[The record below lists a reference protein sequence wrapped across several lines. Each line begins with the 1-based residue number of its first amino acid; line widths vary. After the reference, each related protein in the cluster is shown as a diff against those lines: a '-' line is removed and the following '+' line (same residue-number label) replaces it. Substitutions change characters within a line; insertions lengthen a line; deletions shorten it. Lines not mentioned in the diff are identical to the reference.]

1 MYNLVHSKYSNLN
14 ILIYTSFTHDSD
26 KMKLDDV
33 NNIWDKCDVLIY
45 SPTIEA
51 GVNFDKPH
59 FNKIF
64 GILSDMSTSQRS
76 FIQMINRVRKITDNE
91 IILRNIDGHHNSLFK
106 LNEIKEYYNY
116 HDAEHQANKLK
127 SFEKN
132 IIYKTVNNKRVRVET
147 YDNYSINYLYNLIE
161 DGNKQRYYFMSK
173 FKEIIESKGHV
184 IKFNDNTNN
193 KTNNSEVEND
203 EEITENLDELKDKFQ
218 EIVDAKLID
227 NNEYNHLMNEKK
239 HNKASE
245 FHKIKLAKKYFC
257 DVLGTTEFTYDD
269 IKFWYYNTKLIKNY
283 SNLLD
288 IGTFKKTNELK
299 NNVSYEKLE
308 LVKDILNKLGFVKI
322 DDNNKYI
329 TGDELTEKFNKLTKE
344 NKLFTDKKASFLFF
358 NVRPFKDEEP
368 STKKIMGY
376 LNSILDNYS
385 ISISSKRLRIQGNRE
400 QVYYINILNE
410 VDEIIKRRCNNTI
423 SNDNENT
430 I

>member
-1 MYNLVHSKYSNLN
+1 
-14 ILIYTSFTHDSD
+14 
-26 KMKLDDV
+26 
-33 NNIWDKCDVLIY
+33 
-45 SPTIEA
+45 
-51 GVNFDKPH
+51 
-59 FNKIF
+59 
-64 GILSDMSTSQRS
+64 
-76 FIQMINRVRKITDNE
+76 
-91 IILRNIDGHHNSLFK
+91 
-106 LNEIKEYYNY
+106 
-116 HDAEHQANKLK
+116 
-127 SFEKN
+127 
-132 IIYKTVNNKRVRVET
+132 
-147 YDNYSINYLYNLIE
+147 
-161 DGNKQRYYFMSK
+161 MSK

-184 IKFNDNTNN
+184 INFNDNTNN

-257 DVLGTTEFTYDD
+257 DVLGTTELTYDD